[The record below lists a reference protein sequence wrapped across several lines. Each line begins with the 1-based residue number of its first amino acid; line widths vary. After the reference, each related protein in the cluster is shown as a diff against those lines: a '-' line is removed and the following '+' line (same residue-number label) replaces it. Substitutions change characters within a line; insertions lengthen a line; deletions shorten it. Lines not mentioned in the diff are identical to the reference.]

1 MKKSSE
7 LRKQVSA
14 ALGNWLALSHK
25 IASPHDIIPL
35 VTGSARLAND
45 FVTLANEETVVGM
58 RVTQQG

>member
-1 MKKSSE
+1 M
-7 LRKQVSA
+7 
-14 ALGNWLALSHK
+14 GNWLALSHK

-45 FVTLANEETVVGM
+45 FVTLANEETVVRM

>member
-1 MKKSSE
+1 MSAT
-7 LRKQVSA
+7 LR
-14 ALGNWLALSHK
+14 NWLALSHK
-25 IASPHDIIPL
+25 IASPLNGIPL